1 MSFMQRVVSSRFW
14 VFSIG
19 GGLGAIVN
27 WAITVALTELLLI
40 PWEASYAVGL
50 SINFLLNFFF
60 NMMITFRKHS
70 EALRRF
76 VRFLAVSIS
85 TILLNYVSSVA
96 LENIL
101 GAVISFRFNYLVS
114 IILVTGGIG
123 DVLLSTPLIRVL
135 KKQYPDAS
143 ISYLCGR
150 WSAGVLENNPHVSEV
165 IPVDDSVFFRFFSR
179 LRLIQL
185 IFKIR
190 KKRFDMVFILDK

>member
-1 MSFMQRVVSSRFW
+1 MSFMQLVVSSRFW

-27 WAITVALTELLLI
+27 WAITVALTEILLI

-50 SINFLLNFFF
+50 SINLLLNFFF

-114 IILVTGGIG
+114 IILVTCGIAVVNYKLNKWWVFACKSFFFG
-123 DVLLSTPLIRVL
+123 QVGSVKI
-135 KKQYPDAS
+135 
-143 ISYLCGR
+143 GR
-150 WSAGVLENNPHVSEV
+150 A
-165 IPVDDSVFFRFFSR
+165 
-179 LRLIQL
+179 
-185 IFKIR
+185 
-190 KKRFDMVFILDK
+190 

>member
-1 MSFMQRVVSSRFW
+1 MSFIQRVVSSRFW

-27 WAITVALTELLLI
+27 WAITVALTEILLI

-50 SINFLLNFFF
+50 SINLLLNFFF

-114 IILVTGGIG
+114 IILVTCGIA
-123 DVLLSTPLIRVL
+123 VVNYKLN
-135 KKQYPDAS
+135 K
-143 ISYLCGR
+143 
-150 WSAGVLENNPHVSEV
+150 WW
-165 IPVDDSVFFRFFSR
+165 VFA
-179 LRLIQL
+179 
-185 IFKIR
+185 
-190 KKRFDMVFILDK
+190 